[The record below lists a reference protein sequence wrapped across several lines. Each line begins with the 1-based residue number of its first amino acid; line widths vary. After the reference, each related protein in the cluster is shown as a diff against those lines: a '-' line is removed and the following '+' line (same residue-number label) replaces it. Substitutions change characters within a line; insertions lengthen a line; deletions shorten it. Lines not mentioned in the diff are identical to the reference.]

1 MEQRGDDSP
10 LDADPLLA
18 DDPDDDFD
26 PFPGG
31 EVEGQH
37 LIGLSS
43 SQRRAQWTKSWAA
56 WRRLGPRHTLDAFR
70 PTTPFTIVVLLACL
84 KATLFSSGILFLTPL
99 FRLVE
104 DAICH
109 VHYQKDLSE
118 PIEEKECK
126 VDEIQSQLAYLLGT
140 GAVIGALV
148 TLVVAFPYG
157 VLADRLGRKPAF
169 FLAYLGILLGFGW
182 APFVLSVSKQPNL
195 WTLLLGQFFFLIG
208 GGVSAAVNSIYAMAS
223 DVSTEE
229 NRSTHFLYLSIGGVI
244 AGLGVPLASGFLLQT
259 YGPWVP
265 IKLVFYLSPVVVTAA
280 SLLPETLPIQL
291 PGGRGVPS
299 PRRPLAAAVRRHVS
313 SHLAEVAGIQAL
325 LRNRSLLYCLAAPL
339 ISNASSTSH
348 STTFTQYISKHFG
361 WSLAQ
366 TTYVHSPLALCH
378 LLVLV
383 ALPRVSAHLL
393 TPRGGRLGLT
403 SFTKDLLLTR
413 VSYGVLA
420 GSSVL
425 QALSPSVVPFLLTYA
440 LGMLGSATAPLT
452 RAITTAFAER
462 KEHTSRLYALCSIVD
477 TLGSFIGGPVLAWSS
492 RSGCA
497 GAACCGGCRGCNS
510 PCCTRGAGR
519 GVHDGR
525 RTAARGSCRWRRR
538 GAWGMNLP
546 PRRRRSR
553 RSRAR
558 DLARGRRP
566 SHAWGC
572 NSIVRL
578 LFVCTRSRG
587 LIGVRTHTASLIS
600 RFPSR
605 WREHCLHSRC
615 VGERR
620 PERKD
625 AKVSDSSFHVEQ
637 QTRRAVQGIGRWYE
651 EAPSMV

>member
-1 MEQRGDDSP
+1 MDQYGDDSP
-10 LDADPLLA
+10 LDADPLLE
-18 DDPDDDFD
+18 DDPDDFD
-26 PFPGG
+26 PFPDV

-37 LIGLSS
+37 SIASSS
-43 SQRRAQWTKSWAA
+43 SQRRAQWKKSWAP
-56 WRRLGPRHTLDAFR
+56 WQRLGPKHTFDAFR
-70 PTTPFTIVVLLACL
+70 PKTPFTIVVLLACL

-109 VHYQKDLSE
+109 VHYHKDLSE

-126 VDEIQSQLAYLLGT
+126 ADEIQSQLAYLLGI

-182 APFVLSVSKQPNL
+182 APFVLSVSEQPNL

-280 SLLPETLPIQL
+280 SLLPETLPIKL
-291 PGGRGVPS
+291 PDGNSVPE
-299 PRRPLAAAVRRHVS
+299 PRRPLAAAIRYYVS
-313 SHLAEVAGIQAL
+313 SNVAEVASIKAL

-348 STTFTQYISKHFG
+348 STTFTQYISKHFA

-383 ALPRVSAHLL
+383 ALPRLSAYLL
-393 TPRGGRLGLT
+393 APRGGRLGLT

-413 VSYGVLA
+413 ISYGVLA

-477 TLGSFIGGPVLAWSS
+477 TLGSFIGGPVLAWSFS
-492 RSGCA
+492 VGMRWGGVLRGLPWLYLAVLYAGA
-497 GAACCGGCRGCNS
+497 GAAFMMVREPRHAKLPLQTEEGMGYESAAEDDEGL
-510 PCCTRGAGR
+510 GAR
-519 GVHDGR
+519 
-525 RTAARGSCRWRRR
+525 
-538 GAWGMNLP
+538 
-546 PRRRRSR
+546 
-553 RSRAR
+553 
-558 DLARGRRP
+558 
-566 SHAWGC
+566 
-572 NSIVRL
+572 
-578 LFVCTRSRG
+578 
-587 LIGVRTHTASLIS
+587 
-600 RFPSR
+600 
-605 WREHCLHSRC
+605 
-615 VGERR
+615 
-620 PERKD
+620 
-625 AKVSDSSFHVEQ
+625 
-637 QTRRAVQGIGRWYE
+637 
-651 EAPSMV
+651 

>member
-1 MEQRGDDSP
+1 MEQYGDESP
-10 LDADPLLA
+10 LDADPLL
-18 DDPDDDFD
+18 DDDLDDFD
-26 PFPGG
+26 PFPDG
-31 EVEGQH
+31 EGEGQH
-37 LIGLSS
+37 SLGSRSS
-43 SQRRAQWTKSWAA
+43 RRRVQWKKSWVP
-56 WRRLGPRHTLDAFR
+56 WQRLGSRHAFDAFR
-70 PTTPFTIVVLLACL
+70 PTTPFAIVVLLACL

-109 VHYQKDLSE
+109 VHYQKDLAE

-229 NRSTHFLYLSIGGVI
+229 NRSTHFLYLSIGGVV

-265 IKLVFYLSPVVVTAA
+265 VKLVFYLSPAVVTAA
-280 SLLPETLPIQL
+280 SLLPETLPVKL
-291 PGGRGVPS
+291 PDGPGGGVVPLLR
-299 PRRPLAAAVRRHVS
+299 RRPLAAALRQQMA
-313 SHLAEVAGIQAL
+313 SHAAEVAGVRAL
-325 LRNRSLLYCLAAPL
+325 LRNRSLVCCLAAPL
-339 ISNASSTSH
+339 IANASSTSH

-378 LLVLV
+378 LAVLV
-383 ALPRVSAHLL
+383 GLPRVAAHLSA
-393 TPRGGRLGLT
+393 PRGRGGRLGLT
-403 SFTKDLLLTR
+403 RFTKDLVLTR
-413 VSYGVLA
+413 ASYGVLA

-425 QALSPSVVPFLLTYA
+425 QGLSPSVVPFLATYA

-452 RAITTAFAER
+452 RALTTAFAER

-477 TLGSFIGGPVLAWSS
+477 TLGSFIGGPVLAWTFSAGM
-492 RSGCA
+492 RWGGVLRGLPWLYLAVLYAGA
-497 GAACCGGCRGCNS
+497 GAAFMMVREPRHVKLPLQTEGEGDMGYES
-510 PCCTRGAGR
+510 AAEEEEEEEGLGAR
-519 GVHDGR
+519 
-525 RTAARGSCRWRRR
+525 
-538 GAWGMNLP
+538 
-546 PRRRRSR
+546 
-553 RSRAR
+553 
-558 DLARGRRP
+558 
-566 SHAWGC
+566 
-572 NSIVRL
+572 
-578 LFVCTRSRG
+578 
-587 LIGVRTHTASLIS
+587 
-600 RFPSR
+600 
-605 WREHCLHSRC
+605 
-615 VGERR
+615 
-620 PERKD
+620 
-625 AKVSDSSFHVEQ
+625 
-637 QTRRAVQGIGRWYE
+637 
-651 EAPSMV
+651 